1 MKKALLRAGGMLL
14 AMTVLCGFGYTFAV
28 TGLGQLLFP
37 HQAGGSVIE
46 IDGKTYGSELLA
58 QPFTKD
64 EYLWGRIMN
73 LDVTSFE
80 TETGEPALY
89 AWASNLSPAS
99 EEFEALVAQRVAA
112 LKAANPA
119 MQDAPIPVDLV
130 TSSGSGLDPEISP
143 AAASYQ
149 VPRIAQARGMTEQA
163 VQSII
168 DQHTTGRFLGLFG
181 EPRVN
186 VLQVNLALDGLL
198 QEA

>member
-99 EEFEALVAQRVAA
+99 EEFEALVAQRVGRAEGGKPGNA
-112 LKAANPA
+112 GRAH
-119 MQDAPIPVDLV
+119 
-130 TSSGSGLDPEISP
+130 SGGLGDKLR
-143 AAASYQ
+143 AAAWTRKSLRRPPAIRFPES
-149 VPRIAQARGMTEQA
+149 PR
-163 VQSII
+163 
-168 DQHTTGRFLGLFG
+168 LG
-181 EPRVN
+181 
-186 VLQVNLALDGLL
+186 A
-198 QEA
+198 

>member
-1 MKKALLRAGGMLL
+1 MKKALVRAGGMLL

-168 DQHTTGRFLGLFG
+168 DQYTTGRFLGLFG